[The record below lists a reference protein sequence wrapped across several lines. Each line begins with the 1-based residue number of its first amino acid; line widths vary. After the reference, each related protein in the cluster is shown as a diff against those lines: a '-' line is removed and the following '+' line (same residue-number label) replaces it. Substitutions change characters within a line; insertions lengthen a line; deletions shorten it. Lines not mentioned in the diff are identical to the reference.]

1 MINRSVNQLI
11 EASTESFGI
20 NERGLGETTV
30 LFCNPHTLVT
40 LTIQECIKLIQEEK
54 QEIENMKVFSAE
66 DSAEDRLWYKARA
79 LQCDRL
85 IDGINERLGK
95 IHATDDRM

>member
-1 MINRSVNQLI
+1 MTNEIISRLI
-11 EASTESFGI
+11 EASTESFDLYQS
-20 NERGLGETTV
+20 GLGETTV

-40 LTIQECIKLIQEEK
+40 STIQECVKLIQEEK

-66 DSAEDRLWYKARA
+66 DRLWNKART

-85 IDGINERLGK
+85 INGINERLGK

>member
-11 EASTESFGI
+11 EASTESFDI
-20 NERGLGETTV
+20 NERGPGKTTI

-40 LTIQECIKLIQEEK
+40 LTIQECLKLIQEEK
-54 QEIENMKVFSAE
+54 QEIENMKVFST
-66 DSAEDRLWYKARA
+66 EDRLWNKART

-85 IDGINERLGK
+85 INGINERLVK

>member
-1 MINRSVNQLI
+1 MTNEIISRLI
-11 EASTESFGI
+11 EASTESFNI
-20 NERGLGETTV
+20 NEQGLGKTTV
-30 LFCNPHTLVT
+30 LFCDPHTLIA
-40 LTIQECIKLIQEEK
+40 LTIQECVKLIQEEK

-66 DSAEDRLWYKARA
+66 DRLWNKART

-85 IDGINERLGK
+85 INGINERLGK

>member
-1 MINRSVNQLI
+1 MINQSVNQLI
-11 EASTESFGI
+11 EASTESFDLYQS
-20 NERGLGETTV
+20 GLGETTV

-40 LTIQECIKLIQEEK
+40 STIQECLKLIQEEK
-54 QEIENMKVFSAE
+54 QEIENMKVFSTE
-66 DSAEDRLWYKARA
+66 DKAWNKARV

-85 IDGINERLGK
+85 INGINERLGK

>member
-1 MINRSVNQLI
+1 MMNEIVSQLI
-11 EASTESFGI
+11 EASTESFDLYQS
-20 NERGLGETTV
+20 GLGETTV

-40 LTIQECIKLIQEEK
+40 STIQECLKLIQEEK
-54 QEIENMKVFSAE
+54 QEIENMKVFSTE
-66 DSAEDRLWYKARA
+66 DKAWNKARV

-85 IDGINERLGK
+85 INRINERLSE

>member
-1 MINRSVNQLI
+1 MTNEIVSQLI
-11 EASTESFGI
+11 EASTESFDLYQS
-20 NERGLGETTV
+20 GLGETTV

-40 LTIQECIKLIQEEK
+40 LTIQECLKLIQEEK
-54 QEIENMKVFSAE
+54 QEIENMKVFSTE
-66 DSAEDRLWYKARA
+66 DKAWNKARV

-85 IDGINERLGK
+85 INRINERLSK

>member
-1 MINRSVNQLI
+1 MTNEIISRLI
-11 EASTESFGI
+11 EASTESFDLYQS
-20 NERGLGETTV
+20 GLGETTV

-40 LTIQECIKLIQEEK
+40 STIQECVKLIQEEK
-54 QEIENMKVFSAE
+54 QEIENMKVFNTE
-66 DSAEDRLWYKARA
+66 DKAWNKARV

-85 IDGINERLGK
+85 INQINERLGK

>member
-1 MINRSVNQLI
+1 MTNEIISRLI
-11 EASTESFGI
+11 EASTESFDLYQS
-20 NERGLGETTV
+20 GLGETAV

-40 LTIQECIKLIQEEK
+40 STIQECVKLIQEEK

-66 DSAEDRLWYKARA
+66 DRLWNKART

-85 IDGINERLGK
+85 INGINERLGK